1 MDENSHT
8 RRRIITYVIVAG
20 GLLLSYVLLRTSSWQ
35 GNTQLHTVME
45 VVATLLALFVGIVAL
60 VRFHTR
66 PNNTF
71 LFIGT
76 GFLGTAFLDGYHAVV
91 TSSFFDH
98 LFPSA
103 PASLIP
109 WSWIASRFFLSL
121 LLFLSWWAWRK
132 EEKLGDA
139 GKVGKQM
146 VYTMAGLLTLG
157 SFLCFA
163 FAPLPRA
170 YYPELFFGR
179 PEEFVPGLF
188 FLLATCAVPES
199 DREAVD
205 GVLGVDL
212 GIKELATDGDGDHF
226 SGEGVEAKRLWYC
239 ERRAALQSVGTPS
252 AKRRLKTLSGRERRF
267 RRDINHQISKRLV
280 EKAKDTGRAIALE
293 DLGGIRDRVTV
304 RKSQR
309 ARHHSWS
316 FFQLRSFIEYKA
328 KRAGVPL
335 VLVDPRNTSR
345 RCSVCGHCEKK
356 NRKTQSEFVC
366 RSCGHSMNADVNAA
380 LNIGAKGAF
389 NLPMVSS
396 IAA

>member
-1 MDENSHT
+1 MKLT
-8 RRRIITYVIVAG
+8 AQILLKPTPVQAA
-20 GLLLSYVLLRTSSWQ
+20 LLLQT
-35 GNTQLHTVME
+35 ME
-45 VVATLLALFVGIVAL
+45 AANAACDAISE
-60 VRFHTR
+60 
-66 PNNTF
+66 
-71 LFIGT
+71 
-76 GFLGTAFLDGYHAVV
+76 Y
-91 TSSFFDH
+91 
-98 LFPSA
+98 
-103 PASLIP
+103 
-109 WSWIASRFFLSL
+109 
-121 LLFLSWWAWRK
+121 AWR
-132 EEKLGDA
+132 EKVFSKFKIQSAIYYEIKKRFGISA
-139 GKVGKQM
+139 QVVIRCISKVCD
-146 VYTMAGLLTLG
+146 L
-157 SFLCFA
+157 
-163 FAPLPRA
+163 RN
-170 YYPELFFGR
+170 
-179 PEEFVPGLF
+179 GLF
-188 FLLATCAVPES
+188 FLLATCAVPEE
-199 DREAVD
+199 DDEAVD
-205 GVLGVDL
+205 GVLGIDL

-226 SGEGVEAKRLWYC
+226 SGEGVEAKRLWYS

-252 AKRRLKTLSGRERRF
+252 AKRRLKKLSGRERRF